1 MLALAGF
8 FSLSLLLLGH
18 RVQRRNW
25 SVVCALLAFALLLT
39 CAACGSGGSG
49 PSTGGGG
56 DATNGVLPGFNAGIG
71 YDRAT
76 GLGTVNAFNLVNNW

>member
-1 MLALAGF
+1 M
-8 FSLSLLLLGH
+8 
-18 RVQRRNW
+18 RVQRRDW
-25 SVVCALLAFALLLT
+25 SVVFALIAFALLLT

-49 PSTGGGG
+49 PSTGGNS
-56 DATNGVLPGFNAGIG
+56 TNGVLPGFNAGVG